1 MTAISEDIQKDLQ
14 RHKNMADVFYKAR
27 DAVDA
32 ARDEAERL
40 EFLAVSKDG
49 HNIDD
54 VYNMLDGICVEVLTS
69 CAHLAVQAT
78 REQKKEDNARK
89 ITAIRSKFREGR
101 QYKCQ
106 GVTVT
111 VLNRFRNA
119 QGLFIFI
126 KHDINDTDGPV
137 AIKLNNTIDGGE
149 AILLQGRIF
158 TPRDVIFTDEECER
172 LGVTND

>member
-14 RHKNMADVFYKAR
+14 RHRTMSDVLFKAR
-27 DAVDA
+27 DAVDE

-54 VYNMLDGICVEVLTS
+54 VYNMLDEICGEVLTS
-69 CAHLAVQAT
+69 CAQLAIQAT
-78 REQKKEDNARK
+78 REQKKTDNARK
-89 ITAIRSKFREGR
+89 IAAIRSKFREGG
-101 QYKCQ
+101 QYKNQ
-106 GVTVT
+106 GVTIT

-126 KHDINDTDGPV
+126 EHDINDTDGPV
-137 AIKLNNTIDGGE
+137 ALKLNNTADGGE
-149 AILLQGRIF
+149 FIMLQGRIF
-158 TPRDVIFTDEECER
+158 TPRNYIFTEEECER